1 MKVFHFDQSVHLG
14 QSNRN
19 LPAFTFDKNLIV
31 VPVTTLLYPAFKNN
45 DQTGNGLG
53 WVGITRMYSSVGHW
67 NFQNFQPELIV
78 LINLNIFSPSR
89 LEHFDAGTPD
99 SAAFSISSGDSCSI
113 NGDDSED
120 FMYSVSNPPTPQLA
134 RRKHASEAES
144 ENTFVSGMSD
154 QSNSSGITVMS
165 DKQNMFINS
174 TEAILGKVLFTQT

>member
-1 MKVFHFDQSVHLG
+1 
-14 QSNRN
+14 
-19 LPAFTFDKNLIV
+19 
-31 VPVTTLLYPAFKNN
+31 
-45 DQTGNGLG
+45 
-53 WVGITRMYSSVGHW
+53 MYSSVGHW
-67 NFQNFQPELIV
+67 NFQNFKPELIV
-78 LINLNIFSPSR
+78 LINLIIFSPSR
-89 LEHFDAGTPD
+89 PEHFDAGTPD

-154 QSNSSGITVMS
+154 QSNSSGNTVMS

-174 TEAILGKVLFTQT
+174 TEAILGKVLFTQTYTECKYGRPLGRPGSSCLKARLVRPKEFCFDCAS

>member
-1 MKVFHFDQSVHLG
+1 M
-14 QSNRN
+14 
-19 LPAFTFDKNLIV
+19 
-31 VPVTTLLYPAFKNN
+31 YPAYKNN

-78 LINLNIFSPSR
+78 LINLIIFSPSR
-89 LEHFDAGTPD
+89 PEHFDAGTPD

-154 QSNSSGITVMS
+154 QSNSSGNTVMS